1 MLESAPLR
9 AFGETKSLTDLLL
22 EDLCVGSDMMHDYLF
37 VEMEPCG
44 ILTVL
49 LQSQILQALFRSH
62 ELAILSIQMSTCS

>member
-22 EDLCVGSDMMHDYLF
+22 EDLCVGSDMMHEYLF
-37 VEMEPCG
+37 VEMERCG
-44 ILTVL
+44 ILTVF
-49 LQSQILQALFRSH
+49 LQSQIFQALFRSH